1 MSAAAHR
8 AGVLDIGGGGMMD
21 GVRQWLLGIACT
33 AMLLALAQAI
43 APEGGAKKACKL
55 AGGLALL
62 LAAVGPVLKLDDG
75 AVARAAAEY
84 QRSVERRQDALTE
97 QTDLFYQTIIEE
109 ETAAYISDKAEALG
123 MNCAAEVTY
132 YYGPDGE
139 VRPEAVVVRGEFTE
153 DQRVKLS
160 RALEGELGIPAQRQ
174 SFERVEDK

>member
-1 MSAAAHR
+1 MLKQWILGITCAAVIAAA
-8 AGVLDIGGGGMMD
+8 AE
-21 GVRQWLLGIACT
+21 
-33 AMLLALAQAI
+33 ALA
-43 APEGGAKKACKL
+43 PPGRVKKAGRL
-55 AGGLALL
+55 AVGLLLL
-62 LAAVGPVLKLDDG
+62 LAVVKPLGGLDFDALAGALASYRPDRAACEAALEEKSGAVLK
-75 AVARAAAEY
+75 
-84 QRSVERRQDALTE
+84 
-97 QTDLFYQTIIEE
+97 TIIEE
-109 ETAAYISDKAEALG
+109 KTGAYISDKAEALG